1 MNKPAES
8 TRFRVEAAREAA
20 ILRGDIRDD
29 LIRDEVLADLF
40 AATARA
46 RPDHPALVFGET
58 RLSYGEVDARSDAIA
73 RRADRARHR
82 PGRRRRPVDAA
93 AAPSS

>member
-46 RPDHPALVFGET
+46 RPDHPALDL
-58 RLSYGEVDARSDAIA
+58 RRDAPQLWRG
-73 RRADRARHR
+73 RRAQRCHCRA
-82 PGRRRRPVDAA
+82 G
-93 AAPSS
+93 